1 MENRERLKIE
11 YVRVD
16 DIIPYDK
23 NPRRNDRAV
32 DAVAASMRSFGFK
45 VPIVIDENNVIVC
58 GHTRIKAAKRL
69 GIEEA
74 PCVRAV
80 DLTPEQIRAFRV
92 ADNKVSELAEWDDA
106 LLAGEVAALPEFDFE
121 QFGFDLGDIAPQG
134 DVDTEE
140 DAFDVDAEPEAVFVK
155 PGEVWRCGDHRLMV
169 GDATNPGDIARLMA
183 GDLADLV
190 ITDPPYN
197 VGYEGLD
204 GMTIR
209 NDSMEDAKFREFLT
223 AAFRNMASSLKPG
236 GAFYVWHADS
246 EGYNFRGACRDAGLK
261 VRQCLVWKKNELV
274 IGWQD
279 YKWIHE
285 PCLYGW
291 RDGAAHEFH
300 GGMSQTT
307 VLEFGKP
314 QRSKL
319 HPTMKPVALFAHQ
332 MANSSKE
339 GDIVL
344 DPFGGSGTTMVCAE
358 RAGRRARLM
367 EIDPTYAQRIINR
380 WQEDSG
386 KKAVLLDPGCG
397 GGGAASEDST
407 QRQQEQEQ
415 QGKEKGERK

>member
-69 GIEEA
+69 GIAEA

-246 EGYNFRGACRDAGLK
+246 EGYNFRGACHDVGLK
-261 VRQCLVWKKNELV
+261 VRQCLVWKKNALV
-274 IGWQD
+274 LGRQD
-279 YKWIHE
+279 YQWIHE

-300 GGMSQTT
+300 GGRSQTT
-307 VLEFGKP
+307 VLEFDKP
-314 QRSKL
+314 QRSKM
-319 HPTMKPVALFAHQ
+319 HPTMKPVALFAHL

-358 RAGRRARLM
+358 RANRRARLM

-386 KKAVLLDPGCG
+386 KKAVLLDPGGG

-407 QRQQEQEQ
+407 QGQQEQEQ

>member
-23 NPRRNDRAV
+23 NPRRNDKAV

-261 VRQCLVWKKNELV
+261 VRQCLVWKKNEIV

-300 GGMSQTT
+300 GGKTQAT
-307 VLEFGKP
+307 VLEFAKP

-319 HPTMKPVALFAHQ
+319 HPTMKSVALFAHQ

-344 DPFGGSGTTMVCAE
+344 DPFGWSGTTMVCAE

-397 GGGAASEDST
+397 GGGAALEDST
-407 QRQQEQEQ
+407 QGQQEQGQ